1 MKGIVGYQ
9 DGRAGALMVL
19 NSRQG
24 KGFCDILIDLAASI
38 YGCHSTMLTPDN
50 FLAATQWAGLG
61 TLALAA
67 LTALA
72 FALKWGFRFRLVGA
86 TGFAAV
92 LTVGLLGLSFEP
104 FSRTAVPGAIPYT
117 TVYDSGA
124 SQIVI
129 TVPPTITADTLE
141 ATLRQAAS
149 NLFKP
154 YRIGMPGQTATIRAR
169 TVAHGPG
176 GVSQLLY
183 LGQIQPNPKGS
194 EDAFQVQ
201 INRDSL
207 TALAQHP

>member
-1 MKGIVGYQ
+1 MLSP
-9 DGRAGALMVL
+9 AE
-19 NSRQG
+19 
-24 KGFCDILIDLAASI
+24 FLI
-38 YGCHSTMLTPDN
+38 
-50 FLAATQWAGLG
+50 ATQWAGLG

-72 FALKWGFRFRLVGA
+72 FVLKWGLRFRLVGA

-129 TVPPTITADTLE
+129 TVPPAITPETLD
-141 ATLRQAAS
+141 ATLHQAAS

-154 YRIGMPGQTATIRAR
+154 YRLGLPGQVATIRAR
-169 TVAHGPG
+169 TVVHDADGI
-176 GVSQLLY
+176 SRLLY
-183 LGQIQPNPKGS
+183 LGQIQPTPKGS
-194 EDAFQVQ
+194 EEPFRVQ
-201 INRDSL
+201 LNRDSWAKL
-207 TALAQHP
+207 PTQS